1 MKPEAGIRK
10 EYSCFNFK
18 FGYKVSFLNGMI
30 LVYKEMFEIVIAA
43 KLNSGLRLSLASK

>member
-1 MKPEAGIRK
+1 MITLAMDMQLVKPEAGIRK

-30 LVYKEMFEIVIAA
+30 LVY
-43 KLNSGLRLSLASK
+43 